1 MPLGKKGGKTAGE
14 GLPAAAFSGTLR
26 VGGGGSL
33 EKEVASCPI
42 VQDFIVSQEYLL
54 YENFQ

>member
-1 MPLGKKGGKTAGE
+1 MGE
-14 GLPAAAFSGTLR
+14 GLPGAAFSGTLR
-26 VGGGGSL
+26 VGGSL

-54 YENFQ
+54 SVNFQ